1 MLPSSVIPFFW
12 VASSRSVMGVYKV
25 SYFVEFFALIMFIGI
40 LGLKIIFLVEMMF
53 GNCDWAVRLGWDVGS
68 ISLSYIVLLIAVSTL
83 LCLMI
88 WLAATPLKSASS
100 RLDALVWNW
109 DINNVP
115 DSSAERHERHYS
127 KTRYGREESTQKQEP
142 SVGLG
147 NSLESHPNVLL
158 PNSDLNLPE
167 TLLDADTIPYMTTIG
182 DNDYNIT
189 FPIPTS
195 YLEESSAPVET
206 GEVSTVCSEG
216 SVSERWRLS
225 SRRQNQLTCNTRSK
239 GYETGCVTGVD
250 SKFDPKPTPPLK
262 VDASVKEFTGYF
274 PSIGGK
280 GSDSP
285 MNSSIYDSPNLL
297 GVQGSISSS
306 WSSCLQFS
314 EAYAENSNH
323 NAFDAGERRY
333 SSLRLPP
340 SSESNDYQ
348 PATVHVR
355 LHHTSVRL
363 LKKRVMSLMTTEM
376 PIVSRNVPLQSETHH
391 LMIFALLAGPA
402 ENLSNALK
410 IQRNSIACQTYQGSF
425 FATGNQVGSPL
436 AFDNLSL
443 PNHIATHSP
452 CSAPDQTLDPCGL
465 SSHSNSLDSLET
477 GRFDWLFRQNDG
489 ADEDLIDRVTAKE
502 RFLYEAEA
510 REMNRLVHMVEPQYS
525 LDRKPGSALKNDDID
540 YSNFLVSSV
549 PHCRDGYVWRMDLT
563 ISFGVW
569 CNHRILDLSLTESRP
584 ELWGKYTYVL
594 QVKFSDSMLS
604 NCF

>member
-12 VASSRSVMGVYKV
+12 VASSRSVIGVYKV

-68 ISLSYIVLLIAVSTL
+68 ISLSYIVLLITVSTL

-100 RLDALVWNW
+100 RLDARVWNW
-109 DINNVP
+109 DINDVP
-115 DSSAERHERHYS
+115 DLSAERHERHYS

-142 SVGLG
+142 SVALG
-147 NSLESHPNVLL
+147 NSLESHPNVLP

-167 TLLDADTIPYMTTIG
+167 TLLDVDTIPYMTTIG

-189 FPIPTS
+189 FPSPTS
-195 YLEESSAPVET
+195 YLEESSTPVET
-206 GEVSTVCSEG
+206 GVSVGKVRMVG
-216 SVSERWRLS
+216 SGAGSLSRLAGLGCAA
-225 SRRQNQLTCNTRSK
+225 RRQLTVVLDDFWGQLFDFHGQAIQEAKATRLD
-239 GYETGCVTGVD
+239 VLLGVD
-250 SKFDPKPTPPLK
+250 SKFDPKPTTPLK
-262 VDASVKEFTGYF
+262 VDANVKEFTGYF

-297 GVQGSISSS
+297 GVQEMFH
-306 WSSCLQFS
+306 CNLK
-314 EAYAENSNH
+314 
-323 NAFDAGERRY
+323 
-333 SSLRLPP
+333 
-340 SSESNDYQ
+340 
-348 PATVHVR
+348 
-355 LHHTSVRL
+355 HHF
-363 LKKRVMSLMTTEM
+363 
-376 PIVSRNVPLQSETHH
+376 
-391 LMIFALLAGPA
+391 MIFALLAGPA
-402 ENLSNALK
+402 ENLSNALNTK
-410 IQRNSIACQTYQGSF
+410 KFHSLPDISGIFLRYRESGLSDRNAQWDGTIRYGTSSHS
-425 FATGNQVGSPL
+425 GNSLKVGSPL
-436 AFDNLSL
+436 AFDNLSPPKPYSDPL
-443 PNHIATHSP
+443 
-452 CSAPDQTLDPCGL
+452 TLFSSRSNTGSLWSKQSFEQFGL
-465 SSHSNSLDSLET
+465 SDKIHTVGNKKSSITSET
-477 GRFDWLFRQNDG
+477 NDG

-569 CNHRILDLSLTESRP
+569 CNHRILDLSLMESRP
-584 ELWGKYTYVL
+584 ELWGKIHVCASGKILRFYAL
-594 QVKFSDSMLS
+594 
-604 NCF
+604 